1 MTLGFALRTL
11 LVLIWLAVS
20 IWIVGLIGLTLG
32 AVDAAAA
39 GLLAA
44 FVWIDGVRQLVT
56 GRASTPRAI
65 RTARR

>member
-1 MTLGFALRTL
+1 MTLSFALRAL

-20 IWIVGLIGLTLG
+20 VWIVGLIGLTLG
-32 AVDAAAA
+32 VVDGAIA

-56 GRASTPRAI
+56 VRASTPRA
-65 RTARR
+65 T